1 MQKIAVLIDADEFA
15 RLNRVD
21 ARMNAL
27 ISCIEEYEDRVE
39 RARNKVR
46 PIPPIELNT
55 VKAII
60 GMCDE

>member
-1 MQKIAVLIDADEFA
+1 MVKSMVLIDADEFA

-21 ARMNAL
+21 ARMDAL
-27 ISCIEEYEDRVE
+27 ISCIEEYEGRVK
-39 RARNKVR
+39 RARNKEI
-46 PIPPIELNT
+46 PIPQIELNT

>member
-1 MQKIAVLIDADEFA
+1 MVKSTVLIGADEFA

-21 ARMNAL
+21 ARMDAL
-27 ISCIEEYEDRVE
+27 ISCIEEYEGRVK
-39 RARNKVR
+39 RVRNKEI

-60 GMCDE
+60 GMCYE